1 MRVHGFVI
9 AAAVG
14 CVALAAAATAGGPA
28 FWGAFLSAGTPP
40 APHRGLVL
48 TGGDGGSLPRAT
60 AEEQGLDEAALLTAG
75 QTAQSLGATAFVV
88 VRRGHL
94 VHEQH
99 VAGGDA
105 RQRSVLLARLVL
117 GAGVAASQS
126 PGQERAVVEWS
137 TRVQG
142 DGSLRNPWSSRSQAS
157 FGSAPAALPGAVAA
171 PRALAAVIDAQLWR
185 PLAAAPATY
194 AIDGAGVPRLH
205 CCLWMLARD
214 AAALAS
220 ALLNGGQVGGEH
232 LLNGT
237 AARALLTALD
247 DGVPPRGAEPFGART
262 AQVLR
267 DEEGTRLYFF
277 PAEELVILLVGAD
290 ERRLTDETEI
300 AHQVLRGIV
309 DRIAPAAS
317 PATGELVPKH

>member
-1 MRVHGFVI
+1 MRVRAIVV
-9 AAAVG
+9 AAGVC
-14 CVALAAAATAGGPA
+14 CVALAVAATAGGPA
-28 FWGAFLSAGTPP
+28 FWGAFLSVGAPP
-40 APHRGLVL
+40 APDRGLVL

-60 AEEQGLDEAALLTAG
+60 AEEQGLDEAALLAAG

-94 VHEQH
+94 VHEQLA
-99 VAGGDA
+99 AGEDA
-105 RQRSVLLARLVL
+105 RQHSVLLARLVL

-126 PGQERAVVEWS
+126 PEQVRAVVGWS
-137 TRVQG
+137 ARVQG
-142 DGSLRNPWSSRSQAS
+142 GGSLCNPWSSRSQAR

-171 PRALAAVIDAQLWR
+171 PRALAAVIDEQLWR
-185 PLAAAPATY
+185 PLSAAPATY
-194 AIDGAGVPRLH
+194 TLDGAGVPRLH
-205 CCLWMLARD
+205 CCLWLRARD

-232 LLNGT
+232 LLSAT
-237 AARALLTALD
+237 AARELLTVLN
-247 DGVPPRGAEPFGART
+247 DGLPPRGAEPFGARA

-267 DEEGTRLYFF
+267 DGEGTRLYFF

-309 DRIAPAAS
+309 DRMAPAAS

>member
-1 MRVHGFVI
+1 MSVRAIAV
-9 AAAVG
+9 AAAV
-14 CVALAAAATAGGPA
+14 CCTALAVAASAGGAA
-28 FWGAFLSAGTPP
+28 FWRAFLSAGTPP
-40 APHRGLVL
+40 APDRGLVL

-60 AEEQGLDEAALLTAG
+60 AEEQGLDETALLSAG
-75 QTAQSLGATAFVV
+75 QTAQSLGAAAFVV

-94 VHEQH
+94 VHEQLA
-99 VAGGDA
+99 AGGDA
-105 RQRSVLLARLVL
+105 RQHSLLLARLVL
-117 GAGVAASQS
+117 GAGVAASQGS
-126 PGQERAVVEWS
+126 EQVGAVVEWS
-137 TRVQG
+137 RQVQG
-142 DGSLRNPWSSRSQAS
+142 NGSLRNPWSSRSQAN

-185 PLAAAPATY
+185 PLSAAPATY
-194 AIDGAGVPRLH
+194 AIDGAGEPRLH
-205 CCLWMLARD
+205 CCLWLQARD

-232 LLNGT
+232 LLSAS
-237 AARALLTALD
+237 AAGELLTVLD

-267 DEEGTRLYFF
+267 DDQGTRLYFF
-277 PAEELVILLVGAD
+277 PAEDLVILLVGAD

-309 DRIAPAAS
+309 DRVAPAAS